1 MIEYTL
7 FTLANGLRVVHH
19 QDCTTGR
26 VALNILYN
34 VGARD
39 ESPEMTGL
47 AHLFEHL
54 MFGGSVNIPEFDYAL
69 EMAGGSNN
77 AWTSNDFTNFYDVI
91 PAENVETAFW
101 AESDRMLSLAFSEE
115 SLQVQRDV
123 VMEEFKQ
130 VCLNKPYGDMGHHL
144 RSLIYKKHP
153 YRFPTIGKEL
163 SHIERVTM
171 DDVKQF
177 FYSHYAPNNAVL
189 AVTGNITLERTKE
202 LAEKW
207 FGSVPARE
215 IVGRDYESEPE
226 QTQARRLE
234 VASEV
239 PQTRIVIAFPMMSS
253 TDPDYRVADLITDIL
268 ASGNSSRFYRRL
280 VMGTELF
287 TIADASV
294 SDSDEPGY
302 LIVNASLRGHGE
314 EAIAEAERAIWQ
326 QLEEI
331 ATETV
336 QEYEL
341 ERAINRFETK
351 NVFSR
356 LNYLSKASQ
365 LAKAVMQGREINN
378 TVSDY
383 KQVTVE
389 DIKRVASEIFQR
401 KRSNTLIYGPVSEKE

>member
-19 QDCTTGR
+19 EDCTAGR
-26 VALNILYN
+26 VALNVLYN

-39 ESPEMTGL
+39 ESPDMTGL

-54 MFGGSVNIPEFDYAL
+54 MFGGSVNVPEFDYAL

-77 AWTSNDFTNFYDVI
+77 AWTSNDFTNFYDVV

-115 SLQVQRDV
+115 SLKVQRDV

-144 RSLIYKKHP
+144 RGLIFKKHP

-171 DDVKQF
+171 DDVKRF

-189 AVTGNITLERTKE
+189 SVAGNISFERTKA
-202 LAEKW
+202 LVEKW
-207 FGSVPARE
+207 FGDVPARD
-215 IVGRDYESEPE
+215 IAPRSYEKEPE
-226 QTQARRLE
+226 QTEARRLE
-234 VASEV
+234 VRADV
-239 PQTRIVIAFPMMSS
+239 PQTRLVIAFPMVGTSH
-253 TDPDYRVADLITDIL
+253 PDYRVADLITDIL

-280 VMGTELF
+280 VMGTDMF
-287 TIADASV
+287 TMADASICG
-294 SDSDEPGY
+294 SDEPGY
-302 LIVNASLRGHGE
+302 LMVHACLRGSGAD
-314 EAIAEAERAIWQ
+314 AINAAEAAIWH

-331 ATETV
+331 VSEPV

-341 ERAINRFETK
+341 ERALNRFETNK
-351 NVFSR
+351 VFSQ
-356 LNYLSKASQ
+356 LNYVAKAEH
-365 LAKAVMQGREINN
+365 LAKAVMQGRDINN
-378 TVSDY
+378 TVAEY
-383 KQVTVE
+383 RQVTVA
-389 DIKRVASEIFQR
+389 DINRVAADIIRRQC
-401 KRSNTLIYGPVSEKE
+401 SNTLIYGPITD